1 MCVCVCVHACVL
13 SCAQL
18 FEIPW
23 TVAHQA
29 SLSMGFPRQE
39 YWSWLPFHLP
49 VDLPDPEI
57 KLQSLA
63 SPAFAGGSLPLAP
76 PGKPIEGNY

>member
-1 MCVCVCVHACVL
+1 MPCCCSVAQ
-13 SCAQL
+13 SCPTPSA
-18 FEIPW
+18 IPW

-39 YWSWLPFHLP
+39 YWSWLPFRFP
-49 VDLPDPEI
+49 VDLSDPEI

-63 SPAFAGGSLPLAP
+63 SPALAGGSLPLAP